1 MKKTLATTIRC
12 DAREAA
18 ELVLFFNS
26 RGVEIANV
34 SDLLRQTIKTLSTIA
49 KTNNLTHT
57 IETTEEAVQIL
68 RENGVIDMTVERKNR
83 NFRTLVDDL
92 QTENLV
98 LDGVEELQ
106 ENEFAPDA
114 DLIKAVKDRIAR
126 DETEA
131 RGLNDTPN
139 VVEDENGSRH

>member
-139 VVEDENGSRH
+139 VVED